1 MSAKQKE
8 YKVKEQE
15 DLQGP
20 IDDSANNYVKT
31 SERPIFTFIQQ
42 RYGVSSEEGI
52 DTVSLTTA
60 QIHKQIVEHTGDASI
75 TVQNVYQW
83 LLDSGYKQSPIGD
96 LEIYW
101 ILKEIE

>member
-1 MSAKQKE
+1 MSTKQKE
-8 YKVKEQE
+8 YLAKEQE

-20 IDDSANNYVKT
+20 IDDAANTYVKT
-31 SERPIFTFIQQ
+31 SELPIFTFIQQ
-42 RYGVSSEEGI
+42 RYGVSNEEGV

-75 TVQNVYQW
+75 TLQKVYQW

-101 ILKEIE
+101 ILKEL